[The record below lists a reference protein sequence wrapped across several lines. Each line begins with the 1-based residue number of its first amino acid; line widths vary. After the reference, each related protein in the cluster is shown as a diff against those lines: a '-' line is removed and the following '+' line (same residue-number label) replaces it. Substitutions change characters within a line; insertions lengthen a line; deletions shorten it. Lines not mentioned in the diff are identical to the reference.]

1 MLLVAFLFFVS
12 LVSYVSEWCDQSTV
26 LDELHSCSKKVGD
39 VVSACVA
46 TGRWRHKVAAH
57 AFVATWFEP
66 GISRRKSVPVIQI
79 VLLRGLAF
87 VWYLCDTVLDVRH
100 SSFPGE
106 SEVWRARVLSSATES
121 LETEFLSRYPSV
133 TSRAWTI
140 SPARV
145 SFTTLD
151 ALDTA
156 LSDDP
161 GVGTLARSL
170 L

>member
-1 MLLVAFLFFVS
+1 MIQV
-12 LVSYVSEWCDQSTV
+12 V
-26 LDELHSCSKKVGD
+26 LS
-39 VVSACVA
+39 
-46 TGRWRHKVAAH
+46 
-57 AFVATWFEP
+57 
-66 GISRRKSVPVIQI
+66 
-79 VLLRGLAF
+79 RGLAF

-106 SEVWRARVLSSATES
+106 SEVWRARVLSSANES
-121 LETEFLSRYPSV
+121 LETEFPSRYPSV

-156 LSDDP
+156 LFDDP
-161 GVGTLARSL
+161 GVGTLARFPAGNETCWRALGENREMESSRIQH
-170 L
+170 